1 LSQVPDTCPHAHKM
15 FISRALII
23 LLLPFT
29 DITSPTEHSYEV
41 AEKPI
46 QEQSQK

>member
-1 LSQVPDTCPHAHKM
+1 M

-23 LLLPFT
+23 LLLTFT

-41 AEKPI
+41 AEKST
-46 QEQSQK
+46 QQQSQK